1 MKGNNK
7 KKKKK
12 KKENKIQNVCIFKI
26 RFIATRNFIVP
37 KMHTFSIRFIATSN
51 FIDPKM
57 KKKNVLQSD
66 DFDQIHCNK

>member
-1 MKGNNK
+1 MKGN

-12 KKENKIQNVCIFKI
+12 KKENKIQNECIFKI

-37 KMHTFSIRFIATSN
+37 KVHTFSTRFIATSN

-57 KKKNVLQSD
+57 KKKKNVLQND
-66 DFDQIHCNK
+66 DLDHIHCNK